1 MINIPDEHK
10 KKRTVGSYGD
20 FTSMYEMF
28 APQLYTFIFN
38 FTRSKS
44 LTQDIVQ
51 ETFLKVWIRY
61 KEIDES
67 LSFRSYLFTIA
78 KNHMLNEFR
87 KQLNNPAFLDYVQ
100 LSMEEESTET
110 MVEQKID
117 FDEFNRLLQRSKM
130 KLSSRQAQ
138 IFELN
143 KEQGYSVREIAQMLN
158 ISEQVVRNQLSL
170 ALHILRPEMKKYSL
184 LFILLFIQL

>member
-1 MINIPDEHK
+1 MINISDEHK
-10 KKRTVGSYGD
+10 KKQTVGSYGD

-51 ETFLKVWIRY
+51 ETFLKVWIKY
-61 KEIDES
+61 KGIDES

-170 ALHILRPEMKKYSL
+170 ALQILRPEMKKYSL